1 MAVNGIENGV
11 ADVTVNGNNY
21 AVEIAGGA
29 GSDAG
34 NAFAALRP
42 HRSGP
47 PSDVAEVERVFTA
60 SIQNAC
66 DPSRRA
72 VARRDGTVSGTTTGA
87 TSRPVSNS
95 VPGDSAPDTAAAEK
109 RRIISSPLPGVVL
122 ELYVMPGQAV
132 KRGDRLAVIEAMKM
146 ENDILAECDGTV
158 SEIYV
163 TKGSPVDEGA
173 RLMLIS

>member
-1 MAVNGIENGV
+1 MKEYRFKINGREYDVAVNGIENGV
-11 ADVTVNGNNY
+11 ADVTVNGKGFN
-21 AVEIAGGA
+21 VELNSSSRAAETSVRGTVPGNRATLGNVRGG
-29 GSDAG
+29 
-34 NAFAALRP
+34 
-42 HRSGP
+42 
-47 PSDVAEVERVFTA
+47 TA
-60 SIQNAC
+60 S
-66 DPSRRA
+66 A
-72 VARRDGTVSGTTTGA
+72 VGPERSEG
-87 TSRPVSNS
+87 

>member
-1 MAVNGIENGV
+1 MKEYRFRINGREYDVAVNGIENGV
-11 ADVTVNGNNY
+11 ADVTVNNNNY
-21 AVEIAGGA
+21 TVEIAGSA
-29 GSDAG
+29 CSDAG
-34 NAFAALRP
+34 NAFAATRP
-42 HRSGP
+42 HRSEPRSSVSEG
-47 PSDVAEVERVFTA
+47 
-60 SIQNAC
+60 
-66 DPSRRA
+66 
-72 VARRDGTVSGTTTGA
+72 GTISGSSTF
-87 TSRPVSNS
+87 RPISS
-95 VPGDSAPDTAAAEK
+95 TLPADSAPVAAATEK